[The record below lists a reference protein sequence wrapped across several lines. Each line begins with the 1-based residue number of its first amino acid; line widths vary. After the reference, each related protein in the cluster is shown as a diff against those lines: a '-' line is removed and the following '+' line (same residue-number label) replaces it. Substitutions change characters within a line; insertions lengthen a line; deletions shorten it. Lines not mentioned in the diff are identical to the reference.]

1 MSIEIKSDILAKE
14 LNQGIVPL
22 GVPKAYHY
30 DAALVEA
37 ARAAVNQGIDDVAE
51 AGNTEKAAVEAQ
63 GTASVNAVS
72 AQEQASKADVNALGD
87 KILAQMKHGY
97 GYPFT
102 AATAAAMT
110 DTAKIYVYTGSETG
124 YTNGNWYYWNGT
136 AWTSGGVYNAT
147 AVETDK
153 TLTISGAAADAKAVN
168 DKFKANSN
176 SKGFRGNEVLATV
189 ASHSYSDKSYGFSD
203 YRAYAYPMKASGKL
217 SGIFYRCRIK
227 SDDSIIDGTSRNVI
241 FTFAIYDSTAAIK
254 NGTPIYSTTVTKEVT
269 FAGNIGVAYDRKV
282 VLNDGINLPSN
293 YWFAVTVESGYKL
306 YVGTGITS
314 PGDVSKYFDYS
325 RVGYYM
331 AHDGNWTYLDG
342 NSFFVANAGIY
353 TESDEPIPTDYGV
366 IAYEKLAP
374 SGVQAKNLVLI
385 DTSNNTVKVNN
396 PFYVFRSN
404 GGLKKG
410 DYARDGW
417 FWVNAQTVA
426 YNIGEYENLPNCAP
440 RSLYA
445 SLYFGDLYVAFYPES
460 ADDLKLCSFTD
471 SNIYDARTGS
481 ISINGHSMYDVG
493 TISRSVLSANMA
505 LSKNCREDRVCYGH
519 MSGFWDKTHK
529 GYGFR
534 FKKMNPYIK
543 SIYLNNIICA
553 SKAYSQETTEDVTLY
568 FHFYND
574 SMQEIIPPISHTV
587 SITYPANYDFATW
600 EAEVPIPGGFERFDR
615 YDYITVCVN
624 SADNRFNIAAN
635 YFADDSSFGFNH
647 SVIKCINNHGFFTDS
662 AKLTPNW
669 IGINTDS
676 YYLIDLRLIS
686 FNPNVSEVPERIY
699 SLQDAFTHWQNG
711 EKFPIGIFGDST
723 LDGYRTSDYVANT
736 VGSDHTTGFLMTDIA
751 QTKLREETGN
761 NVLRV
766 YNAGFSGKTV
776 DWAINHFWTEILN
789 NAHYSD
795 VKMLGIMMGINDRPR
810 NLSGYEV
817 FKENIIEFVKLCYY
831 NGIQPFLITPQT
843 GAENSSTL
851 SRWQWIT
858 KSYAERAYH
867 EIAKE
872 YNLELIDMSKY
883 TAHLLQ
889 YSNQPFQK
897 ICYDFCHFNDYGH
910 AYEGGVIF
918 KHFIP
923 RTIDVD
929 GDMTIQLNT
938 SGIKSDLLWGD
949 NDYGVKQSQ
958 VDMLSQPVNGFKL
971 QAKCTKSNTAD
982 AVIMDVWIFI
992 SANSPMNLIS
1002 YAGEINQL
1010 HVLVD
1015 GNNTVITTN
1024 EQDLG
1029 NLDVGLHHIVV
1040 KSGMT
1045 SAVNFYG
1052 LKLSR

>member
-22 GVPKAYHY
+22 GVPKAYQY

-37 ARAAVNQGIDDVAE
+37 ARAAVNQGID
-51 AGNTEKAAVEAQ
+51 
-63 GTASVNAVS
+63 
-72 AQEQASKADVNALGD
+72 DVNALGD

-124 YTNGNWYYWNGT
+124 YTNGDWYYYNGT

-147 AVETDK
+147 TLETDK
-153 TLTISGAAADAKAVN
+153 TLTVSGAAADAKAVN

-176 SKGFRGNEVLATV
+176 SKGFRGNEILATLT
-189 ASHSYSDKSYGFSD
+189 SHSYSDDSYCFSD

-227 SDDSIIDGTSRNVI
+227 SDDSIIDGTSQNVI
-241 FTFAIYDSTAAIK
+241 FTFAIYDSTAAMT

-293 YWFAVTVESGYKL
+293 YWFAVRVESGYKL
-306 YVGTGITS
+306 YVGEGITS
-314 PGDVSKYFDYS
+314 PADVSKYFDYS

-331 AHDGNWTYLDG
+331 SNGGNWNEVVG
-342 NSFFVANAGIY
+342 NNFFVANAGIY
-353 TESDEPIPTDYGV
+353 IESDEPIPTDYGI
-366 IAYEKLAP
+366 IAYEKSTP

-396 PFYVFRSN
+396 SFYVFRSN

-417 FWVNAQTVA
+417 FWVKVETVA
-426 YNIGEYENLPNCAP
+426 YNIGEYENSPNCAP

-445 SLYFGDLYVAFYPES
+445 SPYFNDLYVAFYPES
-460 ADDLKLCSFTD
+460 ADDLKLCSFTN

-481 ISINGHSMYDVG
+481 ISINGHSVYNSD

-505 LSKNCREDRVCYGH
+505 LSKNCREDRVCYGY
-519 MSGFWDKTHK
+519 MSGGWDKAHK

-543 SIYLNNIICA
+543 SIYLSNRICV
-553 SKAYSQETTEDVTLY
+553 STAYSQETTEDVTLY

-574 SMQEIIPPISHTV
+574 SMQEIIPPISHTASV
-587 SITYPANYDFATW
+587 TYPANYDYASW
-600 EAEVPIPGGFERFDR
+600 EAEVPISGGFERFDGH
-615 YDYITVCVN
+615 DYIIVCVN
-624 SADNRFNIAAN
+624 TADSKFKMASN
-635 YFADDSSFGFNH
+635 YFKNDSNFGFNH
-647 SVIKCINNHGFFTDS
+647 SVIKPLNNVKAYYTDS
-662 AKLTPNW
+662 SSISPYWMTTNE
-669 IGINTDS
+669 
-676 YYLIDLRLIS
+676 YYVIDLRLIS
-686 FNPNVSEVPERIY
+686 FDPNVNDVPERIC
-699 SLQDAFTHWQNG
+699 SLQDAFTHWMNG

-723 LDGYRTSDYVANT
+723 LDGYRTTNYTANT
-736 VGSDHTTGFLMTDIA
+736 VGSDHVTGYLMTDIA

-766 YNAGFSGKTV
+766 YNAGFSGQTAG
-776 DWAINHFWTEILN
+776 WAINHFWTEILN
-789 NAHYSD
+789 NVYYKD
-795 VKMLGIMMGINDRPR
+795 VKMLGIMMGINDRPQ
-810 NLSGYEV
+810 NLSGYKS
-817 FKENIIEFVKLCYY
+817 FKENITEFVKLCYY
-831 NGIQPFLITPQT
+831 NGIQPFLLTPQT
-843 GAENSSTL
+843 GSENSSAI

-889 YSNQPFQK
+889 YSNQPFRE

-923 RTIDVD
+923 RTIDVY

-949 NDYGVKQSQ
+949 NDYGVRQSQ

-971 QAKCTKSNTAD
+971 QANCTKSNTAD
-982 AVIMDVWIFI
+982 VVIMDVWIFI

>member
-22 GVPKAYHY
+22 GVPKAYQY

-37 ARAAVNQGIDDVAE
+37 ARAAVNQGIDDVTE
-51 AGNTEKAAVEAQ
+51 AGDTAVN
-63 GTASVNAVS
+63 SVK
-72 AQEQASKADVNALGD
+72 AQEYTSTTNINTLGD

-102 AATAAAMT
+102 AATAAAMA
-110 DTAKIYVYTGSETG
+110 DTTKIYVYTGSETG
-124 YTNGNWYYWNGT
+124 YINGNWYYWNGT

-147 AVETDK
+147 ALETDK

-176 SKGFRGNEVLATV
+176 SKGFRGNEILATLT
-189 ASHSYSDKSYGFSD
+189 SKSYSDESYGFAN
-203 YRAYAYPMKASGKL
+203 YRAYAYPMKISGKI
-217 SGIFYRCRIK
+217 SGIFYRCKIK
-227 SDDSIIDGTSRNVI
+227 SDTSIDDGTSRNVAL
-241 FTFAIYDSTAAIK
+241 TFAIYDTDTMS
-254 NGTPIYSTTVTKEVT
+254 NEPTPIYSITVTKEVT
-269 FAGNIGVAYDRKV
+269 FTNNRGVAYERK
-282 VLNDGINLPSN
+282 LIINDEINLPSK
-293 YWFAVTVESGYKL
+293 YFLKVEVETGYKL
-306 YVGTGITS
+306 CVGSGITS
-314 PGDVSKYFDYS
+314 PANVSKYFDYS

-331 AHDGNWTYLDG
+331 SDDGNWSKMAG
-342 NSFFVANAGIY
+342 GFFVANAGIY

-366 IAYEKLAP
+366 IAYEESAP

-396 PFYVFRSN
+396 SFYVFRSN

-417 FWVNAQTVA
+417 FWVKAQTVA
-426 YNIGEYENLPNCAP
+426 YNIGEYENSPNRAS

-445 SLYFGDLYVAFYPES
+445 STYFNDLYVAFYPES
-460 ADDLKLCSFTD
+460 ADDLKLCSFTN

-481 ISINGHSMYDVG
+481 ISINGHSMYDAN

-505 LSKNCREDRVCYGH
+505 LSKNCREDRVCYGY
-519 MSGFWDKTHK
+519 MSGGWDKTHK

-543 SIYLNNIICA
+543 SIYLNNRICV
-553 SKAYSQETTEDVTLY
+553 STAYSQETTEDVTLY

-574 SMQEIIPPISHTV
+574 SMQEIIPPISHTASV
-587 SITYPANYDFATW
+587 TYPANYNYASW
-600 EAEVPIPGGFERFDR
+600 EAEVPISGGFERFDGH
-615 YDYITVCVN
+615 DYIIVCVN
-624 SADNRFNIAAN
+624 TADSKFKMASN
-635 YFADDSSFGFNH
+635 YFKNDSNFGFNH
-647 SVIKCINNHGFFTDS
+647 SVIKPLNNVKAYYTDS
-662 AKLTPNW
+662 SSISPDWMTTNE
-669 IGINTDS
+669 
-676 YYLIDLRLIS
+676 YYVIDLRLIS
-686 FNPNVSEVPERIY
+686 FDPNVNDVPERIC
-699 SLQDAFTHWQNG
+699 SLQDAFTHWMNG
-711 EKFPIGIFGDST
+711 EKFPIGISGDST
-723 LDGYRTSDYVANT
+723 LDGYRTTNYVANT

-795 VKMLGIMMGINDRPR
+795 VKMLGIMMGINDRPQ
-810 NLSGYEV
+810 NLSGYEA
-817 FKENIIEFVKLCYY
+817 FKENITEFVKLCYY

-843 GAENSSTL
+843 GAENSSAI

-949 NDYGVKQSQ
+949 NDYGVRQSQ

-971 QAKCTKSNTAD
+971 QANCTKSNTAD
-982 AVIMDVWIFI
+982 VVIMDAWIFI

-1029 NLDVGLHHIVV
+1029 TLDVGLHHIVV